1 MSRIMD
7 IVEEMD
13 RVEKIEISDEL
24 VEILKEHFRE
34 DIEQENR
41 EKAGNEKAASGIS
54 QDAWIGNK
62 GNLDNGES
70 DRV

>member
-13 RVEKIEISDEL
+13 RVEKVEISDEL

-34 DIEQENR
+34 DIEQEKR
-41 EKAGNEKAASGIS
+41 EKAENEKVAAGIS
-54 QDAWIGNK
+54 QDAWIGNQ

>member
-13 RVEKIEISDEL
+13 KVEKVEISDEL

-34 DIEQENR
+34 DIEQEKR
-41 EKAGNEKAASGIS
+41 EKAENEKAAASIS
-54 QDAWIGNK
+54 QDAWTGNQ

>member
-1 MSRIMD
+1 MD

-13 RVEKIEISDEL
+13 RVEKVEISDEL

-34 DIEQENR
+34 DIEQEKR
-41 EKAGNEKAASGIS
+41 EKAENEKVAAGIS
-54 QDAWIGNK
+54 QDAWIGNQ

>member
-13 RVEKIEISDEL
+13 RVEKVEISDEL

-34 DIEQENR
+34 DIEQEKR
-41 EKAGNEKAASGIS
+41 EKAENEKVAASIS
-54 QDAWIGNK
+54 QDAWIGNQ